1 MARLAVEEATAIRQ
15 LAGAEAAL
23 RVRHHDRRA
32 PVLRRE
38 GRGGTLPL
46 GEMMKRF
53 EEGRKLSA
61 FCTTELES
69 IRQRVEKV
77 VSAPNEPVRV
87 EPLDA

>member
-1 MARLAVEEATAIRQ
+1 MDEKLTFE
-15 LAGAEAAL
+15 GALQKLEKL
-23 RVRHHDRRA
+23 VD
-32 PVLRRE
+32 E
-38 GRGGTLPL
+38 MEGGTLPL

-77 VSAPNEPVRV
+77 VSASNEPVRV
-87 EPLDA
+87 ESLDA

>member
-1 MARLAVEEATAIRQ
+1 MDEKLTFE
-15 LAGAEAAL
+15 GALQKLEKL
-23 RVRHHDRRA
+23 VD
-32 PVLRRE
+32 E
-38 GRGGTLPL
+38 MEGGTLPL

-69 IRQRVEKV
+69 IRQCVEKV

>member
-1 MARLAVEEATAIRQ
+1 MDEKLTFE
-15 LAGAEAAL
+15 GALQKLEKL
-23 RVRHHDRRA
+23 VD
-32 PVLRRE
+32 E
-38 GRGGTLPL
+38 MEGGTLPL

-77 VSAPNEPVRV
+77 VSAPNQPVRV

>member
-1 MARLAVEEATAIRQ
+1 MDEKLTFE
-15 LAGAEAAL
+15 GALQKLEKL
-23 RVRHHDRRA
+23 VD
-32 PVLRRE
+32 E
-38 GRGGTLPL
+38 MEGGTLPL

-53 EEGRKLSA
+53 EEGRKLST

>member
-1 MARLAVEEATAIRQ
+1 MDEKLTFE
-15 LAGAEAAL
+15 GALQKLEKL
-23 RVRHHDRRA
+23 VD
-32 PVLRRE
+32 E
-38 GRGGTLPL
+38 MEGGTLPL
-46 GEMMKRF
+46 GEMMNRF

>member
-1 MARLAVEEATAIRQ
+1 MDEKLTVE
-15 LAGAEAAL
+15 GALQKLEKL
-23 RVRHHDRRA
+23 VD
-32 PVLRRE
+32 E
-38 GRGGTLPL
+38 MEGGTLPL

-77 VSAPNEPVRV
+77 VSASNEPVRV

>member
-1 MARLAVEEATAIRQ
+1 MDEKLTFE
-15 LAGAEAAL
+15 GALQKLEKL
-23 RVRHHDRRA
+23 VD
-32 PVLRRE
+32 E
-38 GRGGTLPL
+38 MEGGTLPL

-53 EEGRKLSA
+53 EEGRELSA

>member
-1 MARLAVEEATAIRQ
+1 MDEKLTFE
-15 LAGAEAAL
+15 GALQKLEKL
-23 RVRHHDRRA
+23 VD
-32 PVLRRE
+32 E
-38 GRGGTLPL
+38 MEGGTLPL

-77 VSAPNEPVRV
+77 VSAPNEPVRF

>member
-1 MARLAVEEATAIRQ
+1 MDEKLTFE
-15 LAGAEAAL
+15 GALQKLEKL
-23 RVRHHDRRA
+23 VD
-32 PVLRRE
+32 E
-38 GRGGTLPL
+38 MEGGTLPL

-61 FCTTELES
+61 FCMTELES

>member
-1 MARLAVEEATAIRQ
+1 MDAKLTFE
-15 LAGAEAAL
+15 GALQKLEKL
-23 RVRHHDRRA
+23 VD
-32 PVLRRE
+32 E
-38 GRGGTLPL
+38 MEGGTLPL

-87 EPLDA
+87 ELLDA

>member
-1 MARLAVEEATAIRQ
+1 MDEKLTFE
-15 LAGAEAAL
+15 GALQKLEKL
-23 RVRHHDRRA
+23 VD
-32 PVLRRE
+32 E
-38 GRGGTLPL
+38 MEGGTLPL

-77 VSAPNEPVRV
+77 VSASNEPVRV
-87 EPLDA
+87 DPLDA

>member
-1 MARLAVEEATAIRQ
+1 MDEKLTFG
-15 LAGAEAAL
+15 GALQKLEKL
-23 RVRHHDRRA
+23 VD
-32 PVLRRE
+32 E
-38 GRGGTLPL
+38 MEGGTLPL

>member
-1 MARLAVEEATAIRQ
+1 MDEKLTFE
-15 LAGAEAAL
+15 GALQKLEKL
-23 RVRHHDRRA
+23 VDKM
-32 PVLRRE
+32 E
-38 GRGGTLPL
+38 GGTLPL

>member
-1 MARLAVEEATAIRQ
+1 MVKKSTFE
-15 LAGAEAAL
+15 GALQKLEKL
-23 RVRHHDRRA
+23 VD
-32 PVLRRE
+32 E
-38 GRGGTLPL
+38 MEGGTLPL

-53 EEGRKLSA
+53 EEGRELSA

>member
-1 MARLAVEEATAIRQ
+1 MDEKLTFE
-15 LAGAEAAL
+15 GALQKLEKL
-23 RVRHHDRRA
+23 VD
-32 PVLRRE
+32 E
-38 GRGGTLPL
+38 MEGGTLPL

-69 IRQRVEKV
+69 MRQRVEKV

>member
-1 MARLAVEEATAIRQ
+1 MDEKLTFE
-15 LAGAEAAL
+15 GALQKLEKL
-23 RVRHHDRRA
+23 VD
-32 PVLRRE
+32 E
-38 GRGGTLPL
+38 MEGGTLPL

-77 VSAPNEPVRV
+77 VSAPHEPVRV
-87 EPLDA
+87 ELLDA

>member
-1 MARLAVEEATAIRQ
+1 MDEKLTFE
-15 LAGAEAAL
+15 GALQKLEKQ
-23 RVRHHDRRA
+23 VD
-32 PVLRRE
+32 E
-38 GRGGTLPL
+38 MEGGTLPL

>member
-1 MARLAVEEATAIRQ
+1 MDEKLTFEV
-15 LAGAEAAL
+15 AL
-23 RVRHHDRRA
+23 QKLEKLVD
-32 PVLRRE
+32 E
-38 GRGGTLPL
+38 MEGGTLPL

>member
-1 MARLAVEEATAIRQ
+1 MDEKLTFE
-15 LAGAEAAL
+15 GALQKLEKL
-23 RVRHHDRRA
+23 VD
-32 PVLRRE
+32 E
-38 GRGGTLPL
+38 MEGGTLPL

-77 VSAPNEPVRV
+77 VSAPNDPVRV

>member
-1 MARLAVEEATAIRQ
+1 MDEKLTFE
-15 LAGAEAAL
+15 GALQKLEKL
-23 RVRHHDRRA
+23 VD
-32 PVLRRE
+32 E
-38 GRGGTLPL
+38 MEGGTLPL
-46 GEMMKRF
+46 GEMVKRF

>member
-1 MARLAVEEATAIRQ
+1 MDEKLTFE
-15 LAGAEAAL
+15 GALKKLEKL
-23 RVRHHDRRA
+23 VD
-32 PVLRRE
+32 E
-38 GRGGTLPL
+38 MEGGTLPL

>member
-1 MARLAVEEATAIRQ
+1 MDEKLTFE
-15 LAGAEAAL
+15 GALQKLEKL
-23 RVRHHDRRA
+23 VD
-32 PVLRRE
+32 E
-38 GRGGTLPL
+38 MEGGTLPL

-53 EEGRKLSA
+53 EEGRKFSA

>member
-1 MARLAVEEATAIRQ
+1 MDEKLTFE
-15 LAGAEAAL
+15 GALQKLEKL
-23 RVRHHDRRA
+23 VD
-32 PVLRRE
+32 E
-38 GRGGTLPL
+38 MEGGTLPL

-87 EPLDA
+87 EPLNA

>member
-1 MARLAVEEATAIRQ
+1 MDENLTFE
-15 LAGAEAAL
+15 GALQKLEKL
-23 RVRHHDRRA
+23 VD
-32 PVLRRE
+32 E
-38 GRGGTLPL
+38 MEGGTLPL

>member
-1 MARLAVEEATAIRQ
+1 MDEKLTFE
-15 LAGAEAAL
+15 GALQKLEKL
-23 RVRHHDRRA
+23 VD
-32 PVLRRE
+32 E
-38 GRGGTLPL
+38 MEGGTLPL

-61 FCTTELES
+61 FCTTERES

>member
-1 MARLAVEEATAIRQ
+1 MDEKLTFE
-15 LAGAEAAL
+15 GALQKLEKL
-23 RVRHHDRRA
+23 VG
-32 PVLRRE
+32 E
-38 GRGGTLPL
+38 MEGGTLPL

>member
-1 MARLAVEEATAIRQ
+1 MDEKPTFEEA
-15 LAGAEAAL
+15 L
-23 RVRHHDRRA
+23 RKLEKLVG
-32 PVLRRE
+32 E
-38 GRGGTLPL
+38 MEGGTLPL

-61 FCTTELES
+61 FCMAELES

-87 EPLDA
+87 EPLEVSR

>member
-1 MARLAVEEATAIRQ
+1 MDEKLTFE
-15 LAGAEAAL
+15 GALQKLEKL
-23 RVRHHDRRA
+23 VD
-32 PVLRRE
+32 E
-38 GRGGTLPL
+38 MEGGTLPL

-87 EPLDA
+87 ELLDA

>member
-1 MARLAVEEATAIRQ
+1 MGEKLTFE
-15 LAGAEAAL
+15 GALQKLEKL
-23 RVRHHDRRA
+23 VD
-32 PVLRRE
+32 E
-38 GRGGTLPL
+38 MEGGTLPL

>member
-1 MARLAVEEATAIRQ
+1 MDEKLTFE
-15 LAGAEAAL
+15 GALQKLEKL
-23 RVRHHDRRA
+23 VD
-32 PVLRRE
+32 E
-38 GRGGTLPL
+38 MEGGTLPL

-77 VSAPNEPVRV
+77 VSASNEPVRV

>member
-1 MARLAVEEATAIRQ
+1 MDEKLTFE
-15 LAGAEAAL
+15 GALQKLEKL
-23 RVRHHDRRA
+23 VD
-32 PVLRRE
+32 E
-38 GRGGTLPL
+38 MEGGTLPL

-87 EPLDA
+87 EPLDV

>member
-1 MARLAVEEATAIRQ
+1 MDVKLTFE
-15 LAGAEAAL
+15 GALQKLEKL
-23 RVRHHDRRA
+23 VD
-32 PVLRRE
+32 E
-38 GRGGTLPL
+38 MEGGTLPL

>member
-1 MARLAVEEATAIRQ
+1 MDEKLTFE
-15 LAGAEAAL
+15 GALQKLEKL
-23 RVRHHDRRA
+23 VD
-32 PVLRRE
+32 E
-38 GRGGTLPL
+38 MEGGTLPL

-87 EPLDA
+87 DPLDA

>member
-1 MARLAVEEATAIRQ
+1 MDEKLTFE
-15 LAGAEAAL
+15 GALQKLEKL
-23 RVRHHDRRA
+23 VDEM
-32 PVLRRE
+32 E
-38 GRGGTLPL
+38 GGMLPL

-61 FCTTELES
+61 FCTTGLES

>member
-1 MARLAVEEATAIRQ
+1 MDEKLTFE
-15 LAGAEAAL
+15 GALQKLEKL
-23 RVRHHDRRA
+23 VD
-32 PVLRRE
+32 E
-38 GRGGTLPL
+38 MEGGTLPL

-77 VSAPNEPVRV
+77 VSAPIESVRV

>member
-1 MARLAVEEATAIRQ
+1 MDEKLTSE
-15 LAGAEAAL
+15 GALQKLEKL
-23 RVRHHDRRA
+23 VD
-32 PVLRRE
+32 E
-38 GRGGTLPL
+38 MEGGTLPL

>member
-1 MARLAVEEATAIRQ
+1 MDEKLTFE
-15 LAGAEAAL
+15 GALQKLEKL
-23 RVRHHDRRA
+23 VD
-32 PVLRRE
+32 E
-38 GRGGTLPL
+38 MEGGTLPL

-77 VSAPNEPVRV
+77 VSAPNEPVRGG
-87 EPLDA
+87 